1 VSLHKYTSRSVGPC
15 PCSYGLCRYHDAI
28 LYRYIAVER
37 GCALHATQVW
47 IQSGLRESLSPQIA
61 ASKMQSWRSLSSTV
75 ACGSIRCGPAS
86 RCRYFVSYSTSTRC
100 LSDTEKHGMAPCSIH
115 LFGTGDPVSKIT
127 VRLRLP
133 KFLDILHLTS

>member
-1 VSLHKYTSRSVGPC
+1 L
-15 PCSYGLCRYHDAI
+15 
-28 LYRYIAVER
+28 R

-86 RCRYFVSYSTSTRC
+86 RCMYFVQYKYPLLVGHGKTWHGALQYSFIRYRGPGFENHGSRLHKFIDFIASDLLVASY
-100 LSDTEKHGMAPCSIH
+100 
-115 LFGTGDPVSKIT
+115 
-127 VRLRLP
+127 
-133 KFLDILHLTS
+133 